1 MQIPKKNKDD
11 VERRFVANDVAEIRL
26 KEEQDKPTKIVG
38 YFAKFNKLSRNLGGF
53 KEKIEPGFFAD
64 AIKNSDTVD
73 LFNHDFNYI
82 LGRKSAG
89 TLRVWE
95 DDVGL
100 AYECDAPTTQL
111 IKDLVISPIRR
122 GEITGNSFG
131 FTMNG
136 NGDVWEEDEEGR
148 VVRTLKKNGCRSL
161 IDGSQVVNPAY
172 LDTSVA
178 LRSMEKWQEEKSGV
192 KPRYEGDGTKPV
204 EEETGKTDTTIDDIK
219 AVYERYIKHPESFED
234 EVDDDKKASCIQS
247 LKRLLD
253 IFEPKVEP
261 MQDDGEEKDED
272 SKPMQGE
279 EARDVAKKVQNTK
292 FKKYGMEIFSYEDD
306 N

>member
-204 EEETGKTDTTIDDIK
+204 EEETGKTDTTIDD
-219 AVYERYIKHPESFED
+219 
-234 EVDDDKKASCIQS
+234 
-247 LKRLLD
+247 
-253 IFEPKVEP
+253 
-261 MQDDGEEKDED
+261 
-272 SKPMQGE
+272 
-279 EARDVAKKVQNTK
+279 
-292 FKKYGMEIFSYEDD
+292 
-306 N
+306 

>member
-192 KPRYEGDGTKPV
+192 KPRYEGDGTEPV
-204 EEETGKTDTTIDDIK
+204 EDEKEPETDTTIDDIRSIYDRHLK
-219 AVYERYIKHPESFED
+219 EEEIND
-234 EVDDDKKASCIQS
+234 EEKASCIQS

-261 MQDDGEEKDED
+261 MQDDGEKKEE
-272 SKPMQGE
+272 SSEPMQGDE
-279 EARDVAKKVQNTK
+279 TRDVVKEVQNTK